1 MTDHA
6 VKQFKRGRMSPEK
19 RRNTFLFFVTLVL
32 ALGLGAFL
40 FHGEK
45 FSALAERLNSTRQV
59 SPELVVA
66 TAPSSPAR
74 GNIYDRNFRPLAVT
88 YKTYSIYAL
97 PLELEDV
104 ASTSEVLEEI
114 LGLNKNKLQA
124 ALKSERGFV
133 WVAQGIDQEAADTI
147 KQRNIKGIHQVIET
161 KRFYP
166 NAEKAAHAVGFAEN
180 EQGLDGIEFQ
190 YNALL
195 RGDELTPAELES
207 LHFTSEA
214 GLHKSLSHLVLNIDL
229 MVQAKIERFLER
241 RIKITGASS
250 GTILVMQADTG
261 AILAMASLPAFNPNR
276 YWEFSSTAL
285 NNHLLTE
292 DVYPGELALI
302 FQQAAAINLKN
313 ETQSQAGENLTD
325 TFSVPE
331 ISPNKRKRRKF
342 SVAPVVEEVDS
353 QYLARFV
360 QAVGFE
366 QRLLTDLPLKDE
378 TLPMA
383 PITLNDFSFH
393 ASALRL
399 LTGFTTLVNG
409 GRIVTPHLL
418 NRVYQ
423 KDNDAPFQ
431 PEWISLGQDTVLH
444 PDTRSDLIDFLAS
457 KWLNVGDRNKLT
469 NAPMFFEAHR
479 FSALEAKTEMK
490 KTGTGNFLQAEKT
503 AGPSQSIML
512 GAIPG
517 DQPELTMIAV
527 LTYPDSYDETYPD
540 ALESLA
546 DKLSILA
553 PDRDLIKIMRH
564 VNGMAPPRPSPDF
577 WDNEGTM
584 MAKILAPFS
593 SEELDPIENTGEII
607 KTMPDVTGKSLRAGL
622 QVLQHY
628 NMDIKLVG
636 SGMIVSQKPPAGTAL
651 KNISLCILEMQ
662 QKI

>member
-1 MTDHA
+1 
-6 VKQFKRGRMSPEK
+6 MSQEK
-19 RRNTFLFFVTLVL
+19 RRSNFLLYLALVL

-40 FHGEK
+40 FHGDK
-45 FSALAERLNSTRQV
+45 FSALAERLKSARQV
-59 SPELVVA
+59 SPKLVIA
-66 TAPSSPAR
+66 AAPSHPAR

-97 PLELEDV
+97 PLEIEDV
-104 ASTSEVLEEI
+104 ASTYEVLEKI
-114 LGLNKNKLQA
+114 LGLNNNKLQI

-147 KQRNIKGIHQVIET
+147 KQLNIKGIHQIIET

-166 NAEKAAHAVGFAEN
+166 NAEKAAHAVGFVEN

-195 RGDELTPAELES
+195 RGDELSPAELET

-214 GLHKSLSHLVLNIDL
+214 GLDKSVNHLVLNIDL
-229 MVQAKIERFLER
+229 MVQTKIERFLER

-250 GTILVMQADTG
+250 GSILLMQADTG

-292 DVYPGELALI
+292 AVYPGELALI

-313 ETQSQAGENLTD
+313 ETRSQAGENQEAAI
-325 TFSVPE
+325 SIPE
-331 ISPNKRKRRKF
+331 ISPDKRKRGKF
-342 SVAPVVEEVDS
+342 AVAPVVEEVDS
-353 QYLARFV
+353 QYLARFA
-360 QAVGFE
+360 QSLGFK

-378 TLPMA
+378 TLPSA
-383 PITLNDFSFH
+383 PTTLNDSTFH

-399 LTGFTTLVNG
+399 LTAFTTLING

-418 NRVYQ
+418 NRAYQ

-431 PEWISLGQDTVLH
+431 PARLSTGQDAGLH
-444 PDTRSDLIDFLAS
+444 PDTGSDLIDFLAS
-457 KWLNVGDRNKLT
+457 KWLNKGNRSKLT
-469 NAPMFFEAHR
+469 HAPMFLEAHR
-479 FSALEAKTEMK
+479 FSVFHEKAAMK
-490 KTGTGNFLQAEKT
+490 KTSTGDFLQTEKT
-503 AGPSQSIML
+503 PGPSQSIML

-517 DQPELTMIAV
+517 DKPELTMVAV
-527 LTYPDSYDETYPD
+527 LTYPDSYDETYPE

-564 VNGMAPPRPSPDF
+564 ANGMESPRPSSGF
-577 WDNEGTM
+577 WDKEGAMVT
-584 MAKILAPFS
+584 KIFDPLS
-593 SEELDPIENTGEII
+593 SDETNQIENTGEII
-607 KTMPDVTGKSLRAGL
+607 KSMPDVTGKSLRAGL

-651 KNISLCILEMQ
+651 KNISQCILEMQ